1 MVKHKIRHA
10 FCINLY
16 LYNCKTRPNLMYRNF
31 IVRNLFPNGSFFHAL
46 AFMLLLGSTNCA
58 LAQSSDY
65 SFKSA
70 DEQVAMEVSRNAG
83 NIDITIMF
91 SKASEFEYV
100 MIERSADSKTGFS
113 QCKYIKFNE
122 SANDSVVIVK
132 RDNYP
137 LGAASDV
144 FYRIKTVTKEGITRT
159 YPSVRLPALHALK
172 EQ

>member
-1 MVKHKIRHA
+1 MGNRYFYRALIISSFR
-10 FCINLY
+10 Y
-16 LYNCKTRPNLMYRNF
+16 LTI
-31 IVRNLFPNGSFFHAL
+31 IV
-46 AFMLLLGSTNCA
+46 LLITSIYHIH
-58 LAQSSDY
+58 AQSSDY

-83 NIDITIMF
+83 NIDITLMF
-91 SKASEFEYV
+91 SKASDFEYV
-100 MIERSADSKTGFS
+100 MIERSADSKNGFS

-137 LGAASDV
+137 LGAAADV

-159 YPSVRLPALHALK
+159 YPAVRLPALHALK